1 MTGRRGWPGAV
12 LAAALALAPGVA
24 AAGEDGVRART
35 LFDTGADRA
44 RDLIVV
50 LDPAEAPPAGSEVSV
65 YLPIRFA
72 HDSAVL
78 SGEARRNLAVI
89 AEALSAA
96 ALAGVAVT
104 VEGHTDASGSAAYN
118 DALSYRR
125 ASSAAEY
132 LVALG
137 VRASRLT
144 VRGRGE
150 ADLLAG
156 VDPLAAAQ
164 RRVEIVRR
172 F

>member
-1 MTGRRGWPGAV
+1 MTGRLAWREAVVAGA
-12 LAAALALAPGVA
+12 LILAPGPA
-24 AAGEDGVRART
+24 AAEDGARART
-35 LFDTGADRA
+35 LFDADADRA
-44 RDLIVV
+44 RDLIVI
-50 LDPAEAPPAGSEVSV
+50 LDPAQAPAAGSEVSV

-72 HDSAVL
+72 HDSAAL

-89 AEALSAA
+89 SEALSAPE
-96 ALAGVAVT
+96 LAGVAFV
-104 VEGHTDASGSAAYN
+104 VEGHTDASGGAAYN

-125 ASSAAEY
+125 ASSATDY

-150 ADLLAG
+150 SDLLAG

-164 RRVEIVRR
+164 RRVEIVRQ

>member
-1 MTGRRGWPGAV
+1 MTGRRTWPVALLAV
-12 LAAALALAPGVA
+12 LLAPGLAAAAD
-24 AAGEDGVRART
+24 EVRART
-35 LFDTGADRA
+35 LFDAGADRA

-65 YLPIRFA
+65 YLPVRFA
-72 HDSAVL
+72 HDSAAL
-78 SGEARRNLAVI
+78 SDVAQRHLAVI
-89 AEALSAA
+89 AEALSAP
-96 ALAGVAVT
+96 ALVAVEFV
-104 VEGHTDASGSAAYN
+104 VEGHTDASGGAAYN
-118 DALSYRR
+118 DALSFRR
-125 ASSAAEY
+125 ASSAAAY

-137 VRASRLT
+137 VRASRLA

-164 RRVEIVRR
+164 RRVEIVRQ

>member
-1 MTGRRGWPGAV
+1 MMKRRGWPAALLALVLLAPG
-12 LAAALALAPGVA
+12 LAAAE
-24 AAGEDGVRART
+24 EDGARART
-35 LFDTGADRA
+35 LFDAGSDVA
-44 RDLIVV
+44 RDLVVV

-72 HDSAVL
+72 HDSAAL
-78 SGEARRNLAVI
+78 SGAARRHLAVI
-89 AEALSAA
+89 AEALSAP
-96 ALAGVAVT
+96 ALAAVDVV
-104 VEGHTDASGSAAYN
+104 VEGHTDASGGAAYN

-125 ASSAAEY
+125 ASSAAAY

-150 ADLLAG
+150 SDLLAG
-156 VDPLAAAQ
+156 ADPLAAAQ